1 MTIHGNEI
9 CRFPIPEISS
19 LPEDIRKEIL
29 KIQEKMGFVPNV
41 FLILSRRPEEFRA
54 FFSFNKTLMEEERGL
69 TKAEKEMIV
78 VATSAENNC
87 QYCVVAHGAVLRIR
101 TKNSTIA
108 DQIAI
113 NYRKADLSER
123 EIAMLDFA
131 VKVTNESDKISED
144 DYQKL
149 YSFNFSDEDIWDIAS
164 ISAFFGMSNRLA
176 NFGNMRPNREFFSMG
191 R

>member
-1 MTIHGNEI
+1 MISHGDKI

-29 KIQEKMGFVPNV
+29 KIQKKMGFVPNV

-54 FFSFNKTLMEEERGL
+54 FFAFNKTLMEEERGL

-101 TKNSTIA
+101 TKNPTIA

>member
-1 MTIHGNEI
+1 MTSHDDKI
-9 CRFPIPEISS
+9 CRFPIPEISNI
-19 LPEDIRKEIL
+19 PEDIRKEIL

-101 TKNSTIA
+101 SKNPTIA

-123 EIAMLDFA
+123 EMAMLDFA

-149 YSFNFSDEDIWDIAS
+149 YSFNFSDEDIWDIAA